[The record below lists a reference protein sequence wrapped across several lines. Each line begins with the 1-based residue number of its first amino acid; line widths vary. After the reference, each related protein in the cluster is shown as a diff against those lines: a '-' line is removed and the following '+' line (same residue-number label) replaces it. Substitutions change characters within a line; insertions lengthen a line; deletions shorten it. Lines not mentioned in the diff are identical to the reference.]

1 MPLHPV
7 AWPCAVYVRDEAQRR
22 GPPEYTF
29 SHLCHGVGPRKPF
42 PPSLR
47 VRDLQEH
54 ARLPSHLAVL
64 RRACFLVLV
73 AGDIA
78 QCVSVENARD
88 RSARIPV
95 LYRGSEYTHRLESAA
110 PGLTK
115 QQQRCSEF
123 HEDFVALHFF
133 GTLAW
138 YTARERAL
146 AGVWDLGCGITLFPR
161 RLRETDL
168 PRLAEWVDHLL
179 ARSVR
184 SSVWLT
190 ECGESFNERRAMTG
204 R

>member
-7 AWPCAVYVRDEAQRR
+7 TWPCAVYVRDEAQRR

-29 SHLCHGVGPRKPF
+29 SHFSRGVGPLKPL
-42 PPSLR
+42 PASLR

-54 ARLPSHLAVL
+54 ARNPSHLSAL

-73 AGDIA
+73 AGDVA
-78 QCVSVENARD
+78 HCVSVENARD
-88 RSARIPV
+88 RAARIPV
-95 LYRGSEYTHRLESAA
+95 LYRGSEYARRSTAGEGGGE
-110 PGLTK
+110 P
-115 QQQRCSEF
+115 RCAEF
-123 HEDFVALHFF
+123 HDDYVPLHFF

-138 YTARERAL
+138 FAGRNRGL
-146 AGVWDLGCGITLFPR
+146 AGVLDLGCGITLFPR

-179 ARSVR
+179 ARAVQC
-184 SSVWLT
+184 SVWLT
-190 ECGESFNERRAMTG
+190 DRSESFNERRAVSG